1 MKILLTSLKISTLI
15 GVVIGIIM
23 CFIAWQHNSQCEIH
37 CDGFIDWPYLFVLWA
52 SWFFVTFVAGGVCI
66 SLILYLFR
74 LVRCDKS

>member
-52 SWFFVTFVAGGVCI
+52 SWFFVTFVAGSVCI

-74 LVRCDKS
+74 LVKCDKS